1 MKATSVQVGGDHY
14 KKMPFEPVIV
24 IRAMIDAGL
33 WKWEDA
39 NAAKYLFRWRLKNGI
54 EDLRKA
60 RHYIDLLIEA
70 EESLMCSTPSGITDS
85 DTGDI

>member
-1 MKATSVQVGGDHY
+1 MSARNSQVGGDHY
-14 KKMPFEPVIV
+14 KRLPFEPVVV
-24 IRAMIDAGL
+24 IRAMVDEGH

-60 RHYIDLLIEA
+60 RHYIDLLIEH
-70 EESLMCSTPSGITDS
+70 EESRMCSTRSGTTDS
-85 DTGDI
+85 DTGE